1 MTVSS
6 NDMSWFSKYGG
17 RLVRLAGLAALGLLL
32 SGSLW
37 AQCQMCKKTA
47 SFQNAEAVE
56 ALNRGIILL
65 AIPPAAIVGGIFWIT
80 YRHRDGYQLPASNS
94 DSTSGG
100 EPPPIS

>member
-1 MTVSS
+1 
-6 NDMSWFSKYGG
+6 MSLYSKQS
-17 RLVRLAGLAALGLLL
+17 RRLARLASLAALALML

-37 AQCQMCKKTA
+37 AQCQMCKESA
-47 SFQNAEAVE
+47 SFQNAEAIE

-80 YRHRDGYQLPASNS
+80 YRHRNGYQLPASNS

-100 EPPPIS
+100 EPPPIP